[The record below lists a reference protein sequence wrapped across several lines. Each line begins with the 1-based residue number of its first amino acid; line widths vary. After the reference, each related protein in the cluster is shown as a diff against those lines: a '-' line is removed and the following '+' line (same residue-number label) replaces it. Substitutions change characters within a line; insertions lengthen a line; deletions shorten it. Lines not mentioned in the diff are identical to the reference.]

1 MVSVIGE
8 GFLLRRQICR
18 RNPFE
23 MSIEKQDR
31 LLPPHSVSAL
41 QPNFH
46 LRDELQA
53 PTQNPSQFL

>member
-1 MVSVIGE
+1 MLSVIGE

-23 MSIEKQDR
+23 MSIETRQASAI
-31 LLPPHSVSAL
+31 HSVSAL